1 MMRELTGKTG
11 TAWRDGWCCWGLG
24 RQRAQCDEADE
35 RVRVCASERGGEGEG
50 GAGKG
55 DGGLEDGEDE
65 ASAVGVLGD
74 SLKSR
79 VGGRHMRGKRRQR

>member
-1 MMRELTGKTG
+1 M
-11 TAWRDGWCCWGLG
+11 
-24 RQRAQCDEADE
+24 
-35 RVRVCASERGGEGEG
+35 CASERGGEGEG